1 MNISFSRD
9 EKIAFLEK
17 KGYFL
22 TKGKKIVE
30 ISQPSNFTEWVEI
43 DTIFIY
49 KDKTQYMPHL
59 FDSSRPFQWLDMVFE
74 EELKKAILDL

>member
-22 TKGKKIVE
+22 TKGNKLVE
-30 ISQPSNFTEWVEI
+30 LSHPSNFTEIVDV

-49 KDKTQYMPHL
+49 KDREQYMPHL
-59 FDSSRPFQWLDMVFE
+59 FDGERPFQWLDMIFE

>member
-22 TKGKKIVE
+22 EKTKKLVE
-30 ISQPSNFTEWVEI
+30 LSQPSNFTEWVEV
-43 DTIFIY
+43 DTVFVY

-59 FDSSRPFQWLDMVFE
+59 FDGERPYQWLEMVFE